1 MATILGTID
10 QGGDGHA
17 VLLALYNAKEGTSL
31 QLSDFV
37 FSIPVMPT
45 ENNPI
50 RNTKIKM
57 YPYAASGYYGVKT
70 IYYNRIH
77 LSELGVIRVTRGNA
91 LTLVDLLPAINSKYG
106 VDILPTDVINYT
118 LPALTTSQ
126 DIVVDITFSTS
137 SVVFYAG
144 DKITLEGDITAPS
157 FVLDTIMGG
166 VSNGNDAFSV
176 AIDITGKTELHTDN
190 FLPDNDFTNYAYN
203 LATNTLIAP
212 PFAYMWKNGAVAY
225 GITKAGAVLQTSGD
239 GSIWQLK
246 NKITSEANLLP
257 GARMPVNQTVVHAV
271 GNSNSVYVI
280 VKNTL
285 TSSISYSMFVGSI
298 NGDNWI
304 PSSDLSAMSVFN
316 SNNTNL
322 TPENVNLSSVTLSV
336 IVSGT
341 GFLLSGGN
349 SYALPAVETLNLVT
363 NATTVISLSTIT
375 ISNDN
380 FTIGDSRLTYSK
392 YTFVNNVGKSGKLIA
407 GYALIKGT
415 NTPAIVWFDLST
427 QTPTATFVGTDVNY
441 SSLDNGSY
449 ISSYSIPLPLTADG
463 FLDVIEIPIRTPV
476 QSGDLGYFLND
487 KIIDT
492 ATYYTYGV
500 RIYKSIR
507 VGGER
512 RKWTHA
518 DYQLGSKYKS
528 SKLTINNVLGSRTF
542 TAQPSSGI
550 TRSVFTWNDGA
561 QDYLV
566 TRELL
571 FKFESSYTYNKL
583 GTLAA
588 GDLHDYRIVENPN
601 GIYGDLYA
609 NIFTVSTG
617 FEYSFSLT
625 SGENKNWAV
634 GSSSSLNL
642 QLANNFSYSPYF
654 NKVPV
659 AVFADVNTVY
669 ALLQDNRGVIS
680 SVDGGV
686 TWTGY
691 SQHNVF
697 AKAEGT
703 RFSTTTYLSNTS
715 INLKPS
721 NIVGGGVENGYLTAH
736 VKFTGNIPVVGFNNG
751 EVVLNVPNISTDALI
766 TFNGSASLLP
776 RYPVSTQTGVT
787 SLNLFGEFEYL
798 EIKTYACTTI
808 PNSFDIFGSVNN
820 HLSNTT
826 VGTSAFSIVTDK
838 TVTVVTAT
846 RRVGFLDLNYLV
858 SCYEQIGNDKKYYL
872 MATRTTGG
880 VVKAYS
886 LALAGGGTGL
896 DSFVP
901 SVAMHVW
908 DYIEAKYMPYVIYGN
923 KQFLLAGKL
932 DNVDAFNFSL
942 FTPTILGDNGNDLI
956 PVPLLNGNRQ
966 DYLFYQ
972 KGNGI
977 FKVAYS
983 YNSSLRVGSVTLVRV
998 FDVSAWPQPY
1008 WEFST
1013 GTIRGHGPVT
1023 APTEFEFLS
1032 TTEIMIPGFSFF
1044 DNGGALINPVISGI
1058 YELPIPTA
1066 TISSPDVNVNTTD
1079 VPNVSVS
1086 FTNLVANSSYVVN
1099 VLNDGVPTPLITAP
1113 VTSSS
1118 TGTTAVNTPLPLFA
1132 RTGNYAVRANIVPT
1146 TSSNVAALSDNLL
1159 FTVTP
1164 TATAVMTTSTPTT
1177 TIGTDVPVTTVFAR
1191 LPVNTTFTVNIY
1203 TNSSTPISS
1212 GSITSDANGNASYS
1226 ATVPGFGYN
1235 SQFLIH
1241 SDITG
1246 IAFSNDLVITVQA
1259 PPADLP
1265 DVSNATITFGN
1276 PDAGPTTVGAGN
1288 YTSTPGAF
1296 AGLPTYTY
1304 FVKKIFISLNGAI
1317 IPNGEEVMSY
1327 NLSSGPLGRI
1337 NTSTSIGRPGGYTDT
1352 GPYLVW
1358 VELWDTDN
1366 TALLLTTGKLEFI
1379 FE

>member
-31 QLSDFV
+31 QLTDFV
-37 FSIPVMPT
+37 FSIPVLPT

-77 LSELGVIRVTRGNA
+77 LSELGIIRVTRGNA
-91 LTLVDLLPAINSKYG
+91 VTLVDLLPAINNKYG

-126 DIVVDITFSTS
+126 DITVDITFSSS

-144 DKITLEGDITAPS
+144 DKITLEGDVTAPS
-157 FVLDTIMGG
+157 FVLDTIVGG

-176 AIDITGKTELHTDN
+176 AIDITGKVELHTDN
-190 FLPDNDFTNYAYN
+190 FLPDNDFTNYAYS
-203 LATNTLIAP
+203 LATNTLSTP
-212 PFAYMWKNGAVAY
+212 PFAYMWKNGPTAY
-225 GITKAGAVLQTSGD
+225 GITRAGAVLQTSGD

-246 NKITSEANLLP
+246 NKITPEANLLA
-257 GARMPVNQTVVHAV
+257 GSRMPINQTVVHAV
-271 GNSNSVYVI
+271 ANATSVYVI
-280 VKNTL
+280 VKNLL
-285 TSSISYSMFVGSI
+285 TSSTTYSMFVG
-298 NGDNWI
+298 NVTGDSWI
-304 PSSDLSAMSVFN
+304 PSNNLSPMSVFN

-322 TPENVNLSSVTLSV
+322 TPENANLAGVVLSV

-341 GFLLSGGN
+341 GVLVSGGVN
-349 SYALPAVETLNLVT
+349 YALPAVETLNLVT
-363 NATTVISLSTIT
+363 NATTVTSLSTIT

-380 FTIGDSRLTYSK
+380 FTVGDSRLIYSK
-392 YTFVNNVGKSGKLIA
+392 YTFVNNPTKSGKLIA

-415 NTPAIVWFDLST
+415 NTPAVVWFDLST

-449 ISSYSIPLPLTADG
+449 ISSYSIPLPITADG
-463 FLDVIEIPIRTPV
+463 YLDVIEIPIRTPV
-476 QSGDLGYFLND
+476 QNGDLGYFLND

-492 ATYYTYGV
+492 FTYYTYGV

-507 VGGER
+507 VGSER
-512 RKWTHA
+512 RKWNHV
-518 DYQLGSKYKS
+518 DFQLGSKYKP

-542 TAQPSSGI
+542 IAQPSSGI
-550 TRSVFTWNDGA
+550 TRSVFTWDNNA
-561 QDYLV
+561 QDYLA

-588 GDLHDYRIVENPN
+588 GDLHDYRIIENPN
-601 GIYGDLYA
+601 GIYGDLYS

-625 SGENKNWAV
+625 SGESRNWAV

-642 QLANNFSYSPYF
+642 QLADNFSYSPYF

-659 AVFADVNTVY
+659 AVFADVSTVY
-669 ALLQDNRGVIS
+669 ALLQDNRGVAS

-703 RFSTTTYLSNTS
+703 RFSTNTYLSNTG

-736 VKFTGNIPVVGFNNG
+736 VKFTGSVPVVGFNNG
-751 EVVLNVPNISTDALI
+751 EVVLSVPNVSTDALI
-766 TFNGSASLLP
+766 TFNASSTLLP
-776 RYPVSTQTGVT
+776 RYPASTQTGVT

-808 PNSFDIFGSVNN
+808 PNTFDTFGSVSN
-820 HLSNTT
+820 HLSNIT
-826 VGTSAFSIVTDK
+826 VGTSAFPIVTDK
-838 TVTVVTAT
+838 TVSVVTAT

-858 SCYEQIGNDKKYYL
+858 SCYEQVGNVKKYYL
-872 MATRTTGG
+872 MATRTTNG
-880 VVKAYS
+880 VVKPYS
-886 LALAGGGTGL
+886 LALAGGTSGL
-896 DSFVP
+896 SSFVP

-908 DYIEAKYMPYVIYGN
+908 DYIEPKYMPYVIYGN
-923 KQFLLAGKL
+923 KQFLLAGRL

-942 FTPTILGDNGNDLI
+942 FTPVILGDNGNDLTPI
-956 PVPLLNGNRQ
+956 PLLNGNRQ

-972 KGNGI
+972 KGNGV

-983 YNSSLRVGSVTLVRV
+983 YNTALRAANITLVRV

-1008 WEFST
+1008 WDFST

-1023 APTEFEFLS
+1023 APTDFEFL
-1032 TTEIMIPGFSFF
+1032 TVTEIMIPGFSFF
-1044 DNGGALINPVISGI
+1044 DNGGGLVNPVISGI
-1058 YELPIPTA
+1058 YELPIATA
-1066 TISSPDVNVNTTD
+1066 TISSGNVNVSTSTAA
-1079 VPNVSVS
+1079 NVTVV
-1086 FTNLVANSSYVVN
+1086 FANLIASSSYLVN
-1099 VLNDGVPTPLITAP
+1099 VLKDGSSTPLVTIP

-1118 TGTTAVNTPLPLFA
+1118 TGTATVNTALPLFS
-1132 RTGNYAVRANIVPT
+1132 TPGVYLISANIVPVAGT
-1146 TSSNVAALSDNLL
+1146 TVAALSDNII
-1159 FTVTP
+1159 FTV
-1164 TATAVMTTSTPTT
+1164 S
-1177 TIGTDVPVTTVFAR
+1177 
-1191 LPVNTTFTVNIY
+1191 
-1203 TNSSTPISS
+1203 
-1212 GSITSDANGNASYS
+1212 
-1226 ATVPGFGYN
+1226 
-1235 SQFLIH
+1235 
-1241 SDITG
+1241 
-1246 IAFSNDLVITVQA
+1246 
-1259 PPADLP
+1259 
-1265 DVSNATITFGN
+1265 
-1276 PDAGPTTVGAGN
+1276 
-1288 YTSTPGAF
+1288 
-1296 AGLPTYTY
+1296 
-1304 FVKKIFISLNGAI
+1304 
-1317 IPNGEEVMSY
+1317 
-1327 NLSSGPLGRI
+1327 
-1337 NTSTSIGRPGGYTDT
+1337 
-1352 GPYLVW
+1352 
-1358 VELWDTDN
+1358 
-1366 TALLLTTGKLEFI
+1366 
-1379 FE
+1379 